1 MSFIK
6 NLEAECASLP
16 DQLTATVIDSLTKWD
31 EQIKEL
37 KLNFTQTPEFNASIA
52 KVWCSSLFVAESCT
66 RKPELLVDLV
76 NSGDLSAI
84 YGENSYV
91 EKLAPSPVE
100 SQAELSPGMVCMPQ
114 ACREQA
120 WLMIKLRHFRR
131 REMVRIAWR
140 DLAGWA
146 ELSETL
152 TDLSHL
158 ADACIQ
164 YALDFLYQEACELR
178 GTPLLADGTPQQI
191 VVLGMGKLG
200 AYELNYSSDIDLI
213 FAYAEDGVLPDR
225 KETTYGEFFT
235 KLCRSLVK
243 VLDESTVDGF
253 VFRTDIRLRPYGDS
267 GPIIMTFD
275 GMENYYQTQA
285 REWERY
291 AMIKVRQVAGDFTV
305 GAQLMAMFRPF
316 VYRRYLDYGAFEELR
331 SLKAQITQELRRKDR
346 MENIKLGPGGI
357 REIEFIGQAFQLIR
371 GGNEKTLQTR
381 PILDVLQLLGELELL
396 SQADADQL
404 KQSYCFLRR
413 VENHIQ
419 QYQDLQTHDLPS
431 DPSVQRILA
440 YSLDYSDWT
449 GFKQDLDKVRAQVH
463 EVFDQVFSL
472 SKQDSANQHSQK
484 IWACV
489 ADDSELADYLT
500 EYGIDDTG
508 TLLAAIKDFK
518 HCAAIRRMT
527 TKGAGVLDRLMPQLI
542 EAVQQVDNSD
552 ETLLRILVLFEA
564 VAGRNV
570 YLSLLSENSNALS
583 QLIKLSS
590 ASPWIC
596 AYLAQYPVLFDELL
610 DTRSLYEPLKKVDL
624 DQQLDILLAQIEI
637 QDLEQ
642 LMVVLRQFKQ
652 LNVLRVAAAD
662 IMGVIPLMV
671 VSDYLTY
678 IAESIVDHVV
688 ERAWLMLTD
697 KHGLPPVPGQFS
709 TGLRHT
715 HHPWRSP
722 HLLPAGLR
730 HTHHPWRYTDNA
742 SLGFA
747 VIGFGKLGGIELGYG
762 SDLDLVFLYDCE
774 DGNAMT
780 DGGKPISCAQFYG
793 RLGLRV
799 RHILDTKMLSGVL
812 YEVDMR
818 LRPNGDSGLLVSH
831 INGYEDYLKNQAWTW
846 ELQALVRGR
855 FVAGDPQLK
864 AHYEAIRSRILS
876 LPRDTESLK
885 KEVREMREKMRETL
899 AANKNQ
905 FDLKQSKGGIADIEF
920 IVQFG
925 VLDQAAKNSA
935 LTTYT
940 DNVRLLEGLQQQGFM
955 SQADEKTL
963 KNAYC
968 TYRDFGHKQVLQGDK
983 AVIAEVEVAKI
994 SAQVEQIW
1002 HKYME

>member
-6 NLEAECASLP
+6 NIEPEFAALP
-16 DQLTATVIDSLTKWD
+16 DELSATVIALLTKWD
-31 EQIKEL
+31 ERLAEL
-37 KLNFTQTPEFNASIA
+37 KLNINQTPEFNAAIV
-52 KVWCSSLFVAESCT
+52 KVWCSSLFIAESCI
-66 RKPELLVDLV
+66 RKPELLADLV
-76 NSGDLSAI
+76 NSGDLSNI
-84 YGENSYV
+84 YNQNTYA
-91 EKLAPSPVE
+91 EKLTGTPAD
-100 SQAELSPGMVCMPQ
+100 SQAELMT
-114 ACREQA
+114 
-120 WLMIKLRHFRR
+120 KLRNFRR

-152 TDLSHL
+152 ADLSHL

-178 GTPLLADGTPQQI
+178 GTPLLSDGSPQQI

-235 KLCRSLVK
+235 KLCRNLIK
-243 VLDESTVDGF
+243 VLDEITVDGF

-291 AMIKVRQVAGDFTV
+291 AMIKVRQVAGDFKV

-371 GGNEKTLQTR
+371 GGNDKALQIR
-381 PILDVLQLLGELELL
+381 PILDVLQLLKERKLL
-396 SQADADQL
+396 AEEDADQL
-404 KQSYCFLRR
+404 MQSYCFLRR

-419 QYQDLQTHDLPS
+419 QYQDQQTHDLPKGAS
-431 DPSVQRILA
+431 GQQILA
-440 YSLDYSDWT
+440 YSLDYPDWAS
-449 GFKQDLDKVRAQVH
+449 FKQDLDKVRTQVH
-463 EVFDQVFSL
+463 GVFDQVFSL
-472 SKQDSANQHSQK
+472 SKQDSANDHSQK
-484 IWACV
+484 VWVCV
-489 ADDSELADYLT
+489 ADDSELMNHLKAC
-500 EYGIDDTG
+500 GIQNTVAI
-508 TLLAAIKDFK
+508 LAAIKDFK
-518 HCAAIRRMT
+518 NSAAVKRLT
-527 TKGAGVLDRLMPQLI
+527 AKGAGVLDRLMPQLI
-542 EAVQQVDNSD
+542 EAMQQVDNPD
-552 ETLLRILVLFEA
+552 ETLMRILGLFEA

-570 YLSLLSENSNALS
+570 YLSLLSENPGALL

-590 ASPWIC
+590 ASSWIC
-596 AYLAQYPVLFDELL
+596 DYLSQYPVLFDELL
-610 DTRSLYEPLKKVDL
+610 DTRSLYEPLKKADL
-624 DQQLDILLAQIEI
+624 DQQLKVLLAQVEV

-678 IAESIVDHVV
+678 IAESIVGHVV
-688 ERAWLMLTD
+688 ERTWLMLTD
-697 KHGLPPVPGQFS
+697 KHGLPPD
-709 TGLRHT
+709 
-715 HHPWRSP
+715 
-722 HLLPAGLR
+722 
-730 HTHHPWRYTDNA
+730 TDDD
-742 SLGFA
+742 SIGFA

-762 SDLDLVFLYDCE
+762 SDLDLVFLYDCK

-780 DGGKPISCAQFYG
+780 NGEKPISCSQFYG
-793 RLGLRV
+793 RLGLKV

-818 LRPNGDSGLLVSH
+818 LRPNGDSGLLVTH
-831 INGYEDYLKNQAWTW
+831 INAYEDYLKTQAWTW

-855 FVAGDPQLK
+855 FIAGDPQLK
-864 AHYEAIRSRILS
+864 VQYEAIRSRVLS

-885 KEVREMREKMRETL
+885 KEVREMREKMRDAL
-899 AANKNQ
+899 ATKDKDK

-925 VLDQAAKNSA
+925 VLDQAALNVA

-940 DNVRLLEGLQQQGFM
+940 DNVRLLEGLQQQGFI
-955 SQADEKTL
+955 SKTDEQIL

-983 AVIAEVEVAKI
+983 AVIAEAEVAKM
-994 SAQVEQIW
+994 SARVERIW
-1002 HKYME
+1002 HDYME

>member
-6 NLEAECASLP
+6 NLEPEFAALPDELRAPVAASLK
-16 DQLTATVIDSLTKWD
+16 KWD
-31 EQIKEL
+31 EQLAEL
-37 KLNFTQTPEFNASIA
+37 NLSFDPPPEFMASIA
-52 KVWCSSLFVAESCT
+52 KVWSSSLFVAESCT
-66 RKPELLVDLV
+66 RQPELLVDLV
-76 NSGDLSAI
+76 MSGDLSAG
-84 YGENSYV
+84 YGKNPYAD
-91 EKLAPSPVE
+91 KLAHTPVE
-100 SQAELSPGMVCMPQ
+100 TEAD
-114 ACREQA
+114 
-120 WLMIKLRHFRR
+120 LMAKLRHFRR

-152 TDLSHL
+152 TNLSWL

-164 YALDFLYQEACELR
+164 YALDFLYQQACELR
-178 GTPLLADGTPQQI
+178 GTPLLSDGSPQQI

-225 KETTYGEFFT
+225 KETSYGEFFT
-235 KLCRSLVK
+235 KLCRNLVR
-243 VLDESTVDGF
+243 VLDEITVDGF

-291 AMIKVRQVAGDFTV
+291 AMIKVRQVAGDFKT
-305 GAQLMAMFRPF
+305 GAQLMAMFKPF

-371 GGNEKTLQTR
+371 GGNAKTLQTR
-381 PILDVLQLLGELELL
+381 PILDVLQLLGEMELL
-396 SQADADQL
+396 AQKDADQL

-419 QYQDLQTHDLPS
+419 QYQDRQTHDLPS
-431 DPSVQRILA
+431 DPSVQQILA
-440 YSLDYSDWT
+440 YSLDYADWIS
-449 GFKQDLDKVRAQVH
+449 FKHDLDKVRTQVH
-463 EVFDQVFSL
+463 DIFDQVFSL
-472 SKQDSANQHSQK
+472 SKQDSANQRSQN

-489 ADDSELADYLT
+489 ADDAELKDDLKEFGIQEADK
-500 EYGIDDTG
+500 I
-508 TLLAAIKDFK
+508 LAAIKEFK
-518 HCAAIRRMT
+518 NSAAIRRLT

-542 EAVQQVDNSD
+542 EAMQQVDNPD
-552 ETLLRILVLFEA
+552 ETLTRILGLFEA

-570 YLSLLSENSNALS
+570 YLSLLSENPDALS

-596 AYLAQYPVLFDELL
+596 GYLSLYPVLFDELL
-610 DTRSLYEPLKKVDL
+610 DTRSLYEPLKKADL
-624 DQQLDILLAQIEI
+624 DAQLKVLLAQIEV

-662 IMGVIPLMV
+662 IMGAIPIMV

-678 IAESIVDHVV
+678 IAESIVGHVV
-688 ERAWLMLTD
+688 DRAWQMLTD
-697 KHGLPPVPGQFS
+697 KHGFPPG
-709 TGLRHT
+709 TGNT
-715 HHPWRSP
+715 
-722 HLLPAGLR
+722 AI
-730 HTHHPWRYTDNA
+730 
-742 SLGFA
+742 GFA

-762 SDLDLVFLYDCE
+762 SDLDLVFLYDCR
-774 DGNAMT
+774 DNNAMT
-780 DGGKPISCAQFYG
+780 NGEKPISCAQFYG
-793 RLGLRV
+793 RLGQKV

-818 LRPNGDSGLLVSH
+818 LRPNGDSGLLVCH
-831 INGYEDYLKNQAWTW
+831 INGYEEYLKTQAWTW

-855 FVAGDPQLK
+855 FIAGDPQLK
-864 AHYEAIRSRILS
+864 VQYEAIRSRVLS

-885 KEVREMREKMRETL
+885 KEVRDMREKMRQAL
-899 AANKNQ
+899 AAKDKNK

-925 VLDQAAKNSA
+925 VLDQAAKNAA

-940 DNVRLLEGLQQQGFM
+940 DNVRLLDGLQEQGFI
-955 SQADEKTL
+955 SKANAETL
-963 KNAYC
+963 KAAYC
-968 TYRDFGHKQVLQGDK
+968 AYRDYGHKLVLQGDR
-983 AVIAEVEVAKI
+983 AVIDEAEVAEM
-994 SAQVEQIW
+994 SAQVERIW
-1002 HKYME
+1002 HDFME

>member
-6 NLEAECASLP
+6 NIESEFAALP
-16 DQLTATVIDSLTKWD
+16 DQLRATVIDSLTKWD
-31 EQIKEL
+31 ERVTEL
-37 KLNFTQTPEFNASIA
+37 KLNINPTPAFNASIVR
-52 KVWCSSLFVAESCT
+52 VWCSSLFVAESCT
-66 RKPELLVDLV
+66 RKPELLADLV
-76 NSGDLSAI
+76 NSGDLSAV
-84 YGENSYV
+84 YSENNYA
-91 EKLAPSPVE
+91 EKLVLSSAEGLAHTPVE
-100 SQAELSPGMVCMPQ
+100 TQAELMT
-114 ACREQA
+114 
-120 WLMIKLRHFRR
+120 KLRDFRR

-152 TDLSHL
+152 ADLSHL

-178 GTPLLADGTPQQI
+178 GTPLLSDGSPQQI

-225 KETTYGEFFT
+225 KETSYGEFFT
-235 KLCRSLVK
+235 KLCRNLIK
-243 VLDESTVDGF
+243 VLDEITVDGF

-291 AMIKVRQVAGDFTV
+291 AMIKVRQVAGDFKV

-371 GGNEKTLQTR
+371 GGNDKALQTR
-381 PILDVLQLLGELELL
+381 PILDVLQLLGDRELL
-396 SQADADQL
+396 AQQDADQL
-404 KQSYCFLRR
+404 MQSYRFLRR

-419 QYQDLQTHDLPS
+419 QYQDQQTHDLPTN
-431 DPSVQRILA
+431 PAAQQILA
-440 YSLDYSDWT
+440 YSLDYPDWPS
-449 GFKQDLDKVRAQVH
+449 FKQDLDKVRVQVH

-472 SKQDSANQHSQK
+472 SKQDGSTGSPRTAQR

-489 ADDSELADYLT
+489 ADDSELMDHLK
-500 EYGIDDTG
+500 EWGIQGTG
-508 TLLAAIKDFK
+508 AMLAAIKDFK
-518 HCAAIRRMT
+518 HSAAVRRLT
-527 TKGAGVLDRLMPQLI
+527 AKGAGVLDRLMPQLI
-542 EAVQQVDNSD
+542 EAMRQVANPD
-552 ETLLRILVLFEA
+552 ETLMRILGLFGA

-570 YLSLLSENSNALS
+570 YLSLLSENPGALS
-583 QLIKLSS
+583 QLVKLSS
-590 ASPWIC
+590 ASSWIC
-596 AYLAQYPVLFDELL
+596 DYLSLYPVLFDELL
-610 DTRSLYEPLKKVDL
+610 DTRSLYEPLKKADL
-624 DQQLDILLAQIEI
+624 DRQLRVLLAHVEV

-678 IAESIVDHVV
+678 IAESIVSHVV

-697 KHGLPPVPGQFS
+697 KHGQPPV
-709 TGLRHT
+709 
-715 HHPWRSP
+715 
-722 HLLPAGLR
+722 
-730 HTHHPWRYTDNA
+730 TDNT
-742 SLGFA
+742 SIGFA

-762 SDLDLVFLYDCE
+762 SDLDLVFLYDCK

-780 DGGKPISCAQFYG
+780 DGAKPISCVQFYG
-793 RLGLRV
+793 RLGLKV
-799 RHILDTKMLSGVL
+799 RHILDTKMLSGIL

-831 INGYEDYLKNQAWTW
+831 INAYEDYLKNQAWTW

-855 FVAGDPQLK
+855 FIAGDPRLK
-864 AHYEAIRSRILS
+864 VQYEAIRSRILS
-876 LPRDTESLK
+876 LPRDTDVLK
-885 KEVREMREKMRETL
+885 KEVREMREKMREAL
-899 AANKNQ
+899 ATKDKDK

-925 VLDQAAKNSA
+925 VLDQAALNVV

-940 DNVRLLEGLQQQGFM
+940 DNVRLLEGLQQQGFI
-955 SQADEKTL
+955 SKADQETL

-983 AVIAEVEVAKI
+983 AVIAEAEVAKM

-1002 HKYME
+1002 HEYMG

>member
-6 NLEAECASLP
+6 NLASEFAALP
-16 DQLTATVIDSLTKWD
+16 DQLRSTVVGSLSHLD
-31 EQIKEL
+31 ERLAEL
-37 KLNFTQTPEFNASIA
+37 NLNISQTPEFTASIV

-66 RKPELLVDLV
+66 RKPELLADLV
-76 NSGDLSAI
+76 NSGDLLSV
-84 YGENSYV
+84 YHQNSYV
-91 EKLAPSPVE
+91 EKLAQESVD
-100 SQAELSPGMVCMPQ
+100 SQAELMS
-114 ACREQA
+114 
-120 WLMIKLRHFRR
+120 KLRHFRS
-131 REMVRIAWR
+131 REMIRIAWR

-164 YALDFLYQEACELR
+164 YALDFLYQEACALR
-178 GTPLLADGTPQQI
+178 GTPLLSDGSPQQI

-225 KETTYGEFFT
+225 KETSYCEFFT
-235 KLCRSLVK
+235 KLCRNLVK
-243 VLDESTVDGF
+243 VLDEITVDGF

-267 GPIIMTFD
+267 GPVIMTFD

-291 AMIKVRQVAGDFTV
+291 AMIKVRQVAGDFKV
-305 GAQLMAMFRPF
+305 GAELMAMFRPF

-371 GGNEKTLQTR
+371 GGNDKALQIR
-381 PILDVLQLLGELELL
+381 PILDVLQLLGERKLL
-396 SQADADQL
+396 PQNDADQL
-404 KQSYCFLRR
+404 KRSYCFLRR

-419 QYQDLQTHDLPS
+419 QYQDRQTHDLPK
-431 DPSVQRILA
+431 DPMAQQVLA

-449 GFKQDLDKVRAQVH
+449 GFKQDLDQVRKQVH

-472 SKQDSANQHSQK
+472 SKQDSTPQDSQK
-484 IWACV
+484 VWACV
-489 ADDSELADYLT
+489 ADETELT
-500 EYGIDDTG
+500 EYLKEYGIQDTAAM
-508 TLLAAIKDFK
+508 LAAIKDFK
-518 HCAAIRRMT
+518 HSVAVKRLTA
-527 TKGAGVLDRLMPQLI
+527 KGAGVLDRLMPQLI
-542 EAVQQVDNSD
+542 EAMRQVNNPD
-552 ETLLRILVLFEA
+552 ETLARTLSLFEA
-564 VAGRNV
+564 VVGRNV
-570 YLSLLSENSNALS
+570 YLSLLAENPGALA
-583 QLIKLSS
+583 QLIRLSS
-590 ASPWIC
+590 ASSWIC
-596 AYLAQYPVLFDELL
+596 DYLAQYPVLFDELL
-610 DTRSLYEPLKKVDL
+610 DTRSLYEPLKKADL
-624 DQQLDILLAQIEI
+624 DEQLKVLLTQIEV

-662 IMGVIPLMV
+662 IMGAIPLMV

-678 IAESIVDHVV
+678 IAESIVSHVV

-697 KHGLPPVPGQFS
+697 KHGFPPG
-709 TGLRHT
+709 
-715 HHPWRSP
+715 
-722 HLLPAGLR
+722 
-730 HTHHPWRYTDNA
+730 TDNNA
-742 SLGFA
+742 IGFA

-762 SDLDLVFLYDCE
+762 SDLDLVFLYDCK
-774 DGNAMT
+774 DGNAVT
-780 DGGKPISCAQFYG
+780 NGDKPISCSQFYG
-793 RLGLRV
+793 RLGLKV
-799 RHILDTKMLSGVL
+799 RHILDTKLLSGVL

-818 LRPNGDSGLLVSH
+818 LRPNGDSGLLVTH
-831 INGYEDYLKNQAWTW
+831 INAYEEYLKNQAWTW

-855 FVAGDPQLK
+855 FIAGDPRLK
-864 AHYEAIRSRILS
+864 VQYEAIRRRILS

-885 KEVREMREKMRETL
+885 KEVREMREKMREAL
-899 AANKNQ
+899 ATKDKDK

-925 VLDQAAKNSA
+925 VLDQAALNAA

-940 DNVRLLEGLQQQGFM
+940 DNVRLLEGLQQQEFI
-955 SQADEKTL
+955 SKADEEML

-983 AVIAEVEVAKI
+983 AVIAETEVAKM
-994 SAQVEQIW
+994 SAQVERIW
-1002 HKYME
+1002 REYME

>member
-6 NLEAECASLP
+6 NLEPEFAALP
-16 DQLTATVIDSLTKWD
+16 DELSATVIASLTKWD
-31 EQIKEL
+31 ERLTELQLNINQI
-37 KLNFTQTPEFNASIA
+37 PEFNTAIV
-52 KVWCSSLFVAESCT
+52 KVWTSSLFIAESCI
-66 RKPELLVDLV
+66 RKPELLADLV
-76 NSGDLSAI
+76 NSGDLSSI
-84 YGENSYV
+84 YNQNSYA
-91 EKLAPSPVE
+91 EKLAQIPAE
-100 SQAELSPGMVCMPQ
+100 TQAELMT
-114 ACREQA
+114 
-120 WLMIKLRHFRR
+120 KLRHFRR

-152 TDLSHL
+152 ADLSHL

-178 GTPLLADGTPQQI
+178 GTPLLSDGSPQQI

-235 KLCRSLVK
+235 KLCRNLIK
-243 VLDESTVDGF
+243 VLDEITVDGF

-291 AMIKVRQVAGDFTV
+291 AMIKVRQVAGDFKV

-371 GGNEKTLQTR
+371 GGNDKALQIR
-381 PILDVLQLLGELELL
+381 PILDVLQLLKERKLL
-396 SQADADQL
+396 TEEDADQL
-404 KQSYCFLRR
+404 QQSYRFLRR

-419 QYQDLQTHDLPS
+419 QYQDHQTHDLPKA
-431 DPSVQRILA
+431 PQVQQILA
-440 YSLDYSDWT
+440 YSLDYPDWES
-449 GFKQDLDKVRAQVH
+449 FKQDLDKVRTQVH
-463 EVFDQVFSL
+463 GVFDQVFSL
-472 SKQDSANQHSQK
+472 SKQDSTAGASRAGRV
-484 IWACV
+484 WACV
-489 ADDSELADYLT
+489 ADDAELQGYLK
-500 EYGIDDTG
+500 ECGIQDAAAM
-508 TLLAAIKDFK
+508 LAAIKDFK
-518 HCAAIRRMT
+518 NSAAVKRLT
-527 TKGAGVLDRLMPQLI
+527 AKGAGVLDRLMPQLI
-542 EAVQQVDNSD
+542 DAMQQVDNPD
-552 ETLLRILVLFEA
+552 ETLMRILGLFEA

-570 YLSLLSENSNALS
+570 YLSLLSENPGALF

-590 ASPWIC
+590 ASSWIC
-596 AYLAQYPVLFDELL
+596 DYLSLYPVLFDELL
-610 DTRSLYEPLKKVDL
+610 DTRSLYEPLKKADL
-624 DQQLDILLAQIEI
+624 DRQLSVLLAQVEV

-678 IAESIVDHVV
+678 IAESIVGHVV
-688 ERAWLMLTD
+688 ERTWLMLTD
-697 KHGLPPVPGQFS
+697 KHGLPPD
-709 TGLRHT
+709 
-715 HHPWRSP
+715 
-722 HLLPAGLR
+722 A
-730 HTHHPWRYTDNA
+730 DND
-742 SLGFA
+742 SIGFA

-762 SDLDLVFLYDCE
+762 SDLDLVFLYDCK

-780 DGGKPISCAQFYG
+780 NGNKPISCSQFYG
-793 RLGLRV
+793 RLGLKV

-818 LRPNGDSGLLVSH
+818 LRPNGDSGLLVTH
-831 INGYEDYLKNQAWTW
+831 INAYEDYLKNQAWTW

-855 FVAGDPQLK
+855 FIAGDSQLK
-864 AHYEAIRSRILS
+864 AQYEAIRSRVLS

-885 KEVREMREKMRETL
+885 KEVREMREKMREAL
-899 AANKNQ
+899 ATKDKDK

-925 VLDQAAKNSA
+925 VLDQAALNVA

-940 DNVRLLEGLQQQGFM
+940 DNVRLLEGLQQQGFI
-955 SQADEKTL
+955 SKTDEQIL

-983 AVIAEVEVAKI
+983 AVIAEAEVAKM
-994 SAQVEQIW
+994 SAQVERIW
-1002 HKYME
+1002 HDYME